1 MKAHASS
8 VASVDI
14 EVILKA
20 DTDPC
25 SGGKADW
32 LVVVAVIKWQTFKFN
47 LIEALVSRG
56 DNHPMWHSQGEYGTR
71 EMRPQSR

>member
-20 DTDPC
+20 NTDPC
-25 SGGKADW
+25 SGGKAGW
-32 LVVVAVIKWQTFKFN
+32 LVVAVIKWQTFKYN

-56 DNHPMWHSQGEYGTR
+56 DNHPM
-71 EMRPQSR
+71 